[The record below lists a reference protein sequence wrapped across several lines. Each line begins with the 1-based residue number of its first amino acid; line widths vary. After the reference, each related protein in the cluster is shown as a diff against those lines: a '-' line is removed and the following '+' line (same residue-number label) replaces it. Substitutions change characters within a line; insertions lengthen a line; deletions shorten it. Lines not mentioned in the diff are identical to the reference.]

1 MIKFLLFM
9 LIQYAEEIIGD
20 HQYW

>member
-1 MIKFLLFM
+1 M